1 MASASDVWKSP
12 ESNSGGRVEKST
24 RVELG
29 AASWRG
35 LRLLAVPE
43 GIAAS
48 RTGGRGG
55 GNRTWRATW
64 GFGLGCSVTRAL
76 TLTLTF
82 TPSLTFT
89 LTLIISHV

>member
-29 AASWRG
+29 AASRRG
-35 LRLLAVPE
+35 LRLL
-43 GIAAS
+43 IAAS
-48 RTGGRGG
+48 RTGGMGG

-82 TPSLTFT
+82 TPNLTLT
-89 LTLIISHV
+89 LTLIISHF